1 MFKNSERY
9 ADPTAGAAL
18 AHIIAEERRL
28 RHWIKALLR
37 GPAYLN
43 DSMEWDP
50 MLLTS
55 KEDGGNSFEN
65 STCNANHQ

>member
-28 RHWIKALLR
+28 QQWVKAVLR
-37 GPAYLN
+37 GPAYPN
-43 DSMEWDP
+43 DSLDRNATF
-50 MLLTS
+50 LSL
-55 KEDGGNSFEN
+55 KDDGGNNFEN
-65 STCNANHQ
+65 STCNAKHQ